1 MRITTKPKL
10 TEPTDM
16 LSLSK
21 LSILLMNSS
30 TIKDLF
36 TKCIPNAKGSEFQ
49 VHYRAIVYHCHLG
62 RAEVIVTVPTVFY
75 NFPQEVSSG
84 SVDYHLNDMTTA
96 AEQVKP
102 LSLAM
107 VNQLHGISSYLD
119 SKFDRVEVTEVAD
132 NSFHRHPSAFGFS
145 SIDYDKDPTEP
156 GVIYRK
162 AQAVNIP
169 QTDSVIYYGSEG
181 GRIHTTETRIVNV
194 KQARDNGVEGT
205 YTELPTLTYT
215 FNDDIRNTVLHME
228 LDGDNTT
235 PEYTTVESDEYTE
248 NYEFIDHLV
257 SHLPRIPTPN
267 IDFVDPTHITQYVNQ
282 WLRPDKDTTPAMEYA
297 YDEADIAEAYGY
309 DLNDPDDAIIWQ
321 YESHKY
327 DLGGYSEQ

>member
-1 MRITTKPKL
+1 MKKHKINL

-75 NFPQEVSSG
+75 NFEQEVSSG

-107 VNQLHGISSYLD
+107 VNQLHGISNYLD
-119 SKFDRVEVTEVAD
+119 SKFDRVEVKLSSRPD
-132 NSFHRHPSAFGFS
+132 IHAFILLNQLVPGKTDI
-145 SIDYDKDPTEP
+145 IDGSEHDEIYL
-156 GVIYRK
+156 GVDVEELRK
-162 AQAVNIP
+162 AA
-169 QTDSVIYYGSEG
+169 
-181 GRIHTTETRIVNV
+181 TRDQLIDLC
-194 KQARDNGVEGT
+194 RCGIR
-205 YTELPTLTYT
+205 
-215 FNDDIRNTVLHME
+215 FNDDYDCLAM
-228 LDGDNTT
+228 
-235 PEYTTVESDEYTE
+235 
-248 NYEFIDHLV
+248 
-257 SHLPRIPTPN
+257 
-267 IDFVDPTHITQYVNQ
+267 FV
-282 WLRPDKDTTPAMEYA
+282 
-297 YDEADIAEAYGY
+297 
-309 DLNDPDDAIIWQ
+309 
-321 YESHKY
+321 
-327 DLGGYSEQ
+327 